1 MSKFFQSLKTL
12 ITGQNQAPGYKRLT
26 ARDLIRMES
35 AIGSKLF
42 GPIPKGHRR
51 EFFCLDEH
59 AWVWYEEWKDP
70 TTKKKHS
77 VTTRYEI
84 HNNGILKVQDGQ
96 PYQVVK
102 GEELRNLVTAIQLY
116 YEQVARH
123 VYKFDAA
130 TGKPLPHQSVKI

>member
-1 MSKFFQSLKTL
+1 MGKLLQGLKTL
-12 ITGQNQAPGYKRLT
+12 ITGQPQAPGYKRYT
-26 ARDLIRMES
+26 MRDLIRMES

-70 TTKKKHS
+70 TTKKKMS
-77 VTTRYEI
+77 ITTRYEI
-84 HNNGILKVQDGQ
+84 HHNGILKVQDGQ
-96 PYQVVK
+96 PYQTVK

-123 VYKFDAA
+123 VYKFDAS
-130 TGKPLPHQSVKI
+130 TGKPLPHQPAKI